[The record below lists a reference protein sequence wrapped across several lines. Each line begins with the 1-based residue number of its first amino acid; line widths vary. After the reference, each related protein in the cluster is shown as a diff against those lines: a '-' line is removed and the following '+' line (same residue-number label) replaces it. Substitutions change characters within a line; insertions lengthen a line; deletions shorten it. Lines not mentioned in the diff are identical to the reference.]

1 VKSEK
6 NSLLDVKEFFQRT
19 KDLLRIKPASG
30 RVGFARELARSSLNK
45 ARLPLQ
51 IWGKKEIND
60 MAGLSPIERKEKLRK
75 KLKEETFCV
84 ILAGGVRF
92 FPEVLEE
99 AKRNGLALFL
109 TEISSRKCREAV
121 TDFISSISPD
131 VVKISAGLLRILSLG
146 ILIRGDSGIGKSEC
160 VLELI
165 SRGHRFVCDDV
176 VQVKKDTNGKL
187 MGTAPRLSRNFM
199 EIRGLGIINIK
210 EIFGT
215 RSVLKQSGIDLVIK
229 LSRLKKIQQDKEQ
242 DRLGLKFP
250 EDYVILGIKVPQITI
265 PVAPGRNIA
274 TLIEVACKVHVL
286 RGRGYHAPQDIVRKL
301 NRVLSLQ

>member
-19 KDLLRIKPASG
+19 KDSLRLKPASG
-30 RVGFARELARSSLNK
+30 RVGFARKLARSSLHI
-45 ARLPLQ
+45 ARLPIQ
-51 IWGKKEIND
+51 IWGKKEFND
-60 MAGLSPIERKEKLRK
+60 MADLSPVERKKQLRK
-75 KLKEETFCV
+75 KLKEDTFCV

-99 AKRNGLALFL
+99 ARQSGLALFL
-109 TEISSRKCREAV
+109 SELPSRKCRESV
-121 TDFISSISPD
+121 KEFISSISPD

-146 ILIRGDSGIGKSEC
+146 VLIRGDSGIGKSES

-176 VQVKKDTNGKL
+176 VQVKKDANGKL
-187 MGTAPRLSRNFM
+187 IGTAPRLSRNFM

-210 EIFGT
+210 EIFGI

-242 DRLGLKFP
+242 DRLGLKSP
-250 EDYVILGIKVPQITI
+250 EDYMVLGIKVPQITI
-265 PVAPGRNIA
+265 PVEPGRNIA
-274 TLIEVACKVHVL
+274 TLIEVACRVQVL
-286 RGRGYHAPQDIVRKL
+286 REKGYHAPQDIIRRL

>member
-60 MAGLSPIERKEKLRK
+60 MSGLSPVERKKKLRK

-84 ILAGGVRF
+84 ILAGGARF

-109 TEISSRKCREAV
+109 TELSSRRCREAV

-250 EDYVILGIKVPQITI
+250 EDYVVLGVKVPQITI

-286 RGRGYHAPQDIVRKL
+286 RRRGYHAPQDIVRRL
-301 NRVLSLQ
+301 DRVLSHQ

>member
-19 KDLLRIKPASG
+19 RDLLRLKPASG
-30 RVGFARELARSSLNK
+30 RVGFTRELSRGSLNK
-45 ARLPLQ
+45 ARLPIQ
-51 IWGKKEIND
+51 VWGKKEFND
-60 MAGLSPIERKEKLRK
+60 IAGLSPVERKKKLRK
-75 KLKEETFCV
+75 KLKKDTFCV

-99 AKRNGLALFL
+99 SRKSGLALFL
-109 TEISSRKCREAV
+109 TELSSRKCREAV
-121 TDFISSISPD
+121 ADFISSVSPD

-146 ILIRGDSGIGKSEC
+146 VLIRGDSGIGKSES

-187 MGTAPRLSRNFM
+187 IGTAPRLSRNFM

-229 LSRLKKIQQDKEQ
+229 LSRLKKVQQDKEQ

-250 EDYVILGIKVPQITI
+250 EDYVVLGIKIPQITI
-265 PVAPGRNIA
+265 PVAPGRNMA

-286 RGRGYHAPQDIVRKL
+286 RRKGYHAPQDIVRRL
-301 NRVLSLQ
+301 DRVLSLQ

>member
-45 ARLPLQ
+45 APLPLQ

-60 MAGLSPIERKEKLRK
+60 MAGLSPAERKKKLRK

-84 ILAGGVRF
+84 ILAGGARF

-109 TEISSRKCREAV
+109 TELSSRRCREAV

-250 EDYVILGIKVPQITI
+250 EDYVVLGVKVPQITI

-286 RGRGYHAPQDIVRKL
+286 RRRGYHAPQDIVRRL
-301 NRVLSLQ
+301 ERVLSHQ

>member
-1 VKSEK
+1 MKSEK

-19 KDLLRIKPASG
+19 KDFLRLKPASG
-30 RVGFARELARSSLNK
+30 SIGFARELARSYLNK
-45 ARLPLQ
+45 ARLPIQ
-51 IWGKKEIND
+51 IWGKKEFND
-60 MAGLSPIERKEKLRK
+60 LAGLSPVERKKQLRK
-75 KLKEETFCV
+75 RLKEETFCV
-84 ILAGGVRF
+84 ILAGGLRF

-99 AKRNGLALFL
+99 AKKSGLALFL
-109 TEISSRKCREAV
+109 TELSIKKCREAV
-121 TDFISSISPD
+121 KEFISSISPD

-146 ILIRGDSGIGKSEC
+146 VLIRGDSGIGKSES
-160 VLELI
+160 VLELV

-176 VQVKKDTNGKL
+176 VQVKKDAKGQL
-187 MGTAPRLSRNFM
+187 VGTAPRLSRNFM

-215 RSVLKQSGIDLVIK
+215 RSVLKQSSIDLAFK
-229 LSRLKKIQQDKEQ
+229 LSRLKKTHQADEK
-242 DRLGLKFP
+242 DRLGLEFP

-286 RGRGYHAPQDIVRKL
+286 RGKGYHAPQDIVRRL

>member
-19 KDLLRIKPASG
+19 KDLLRLKPASR

-45 ARLPLQ
+45 PRLPILV
-51 IWGKKEIND
+51 WGKKEIND
-60 MAGLSPIERKEKLRK
+60 LAGLSPIERKKKLRK

-84 ILAGGVRF
+84 ILAGGARF
-92 FPEVLEE
+92 FPEVLDE
-99 AKRNGLALFL
+99 ARQSGLALFL
-109 TEISSRKCREAV
+109 SELSSRKCREAV

-146 ILIRGDSGIGKSEC
+146 VLIRGDSGIGKSES

-176 VQVKKDTNGKL
+176 VQVKKDITGKL
-187 MGTAPRLSRNFM
+187 VGTAPRLSRNFM

-229 LSRLKKIQQDKEQ
+229 LSRLKKIMQDREQ

-250 EDYVILGIKVPQITI
+250 DDFLILGIKVPQITI

-286 RGRGYHAPQDIVRKL
+286 RRKGYHAPQDIVRRL
-301 NRVLSLQ
+301 DRVLSLQ